1 MIASLLFTVE
11 QHRPEISNGLMG
23 WNDRKDSV
31 SEHGKW
37 GNAILNG
44 RASSGTTKQWE
55 QSYLGGWDILNPTC
69 HGPNW
74 ATKWVQGYS
83 VRLSEC
89 LCVQGPRSNP
99 QCRMKRKKKY
109 EDYLVDTK
117 PVNLDRGRP
126 SPPDSLISVSFEE
139 RNVFCCY
146 YGLSSQ
152 MKTEIQ
158 EVWQQPSHVVKSL

>member
-1 MIASLLFTVE
+1 
-11 QHRPEISNGLMG
+11 
-23 WNDRKDSV
+23 
-31 SEHGKW
+31 
-37 GNAILNG
+37 
-44 RASSGTTKQWE
+44 
-55 QSYLGGWDILNPTC
+55 
-69 HGPNW
+69 
-74 ATKWVQGYS
+74 
-83 VRLSEC
+83 
-89 LCVQGPRSNP
+89 
-99 QCRMKRKKKY
+99 MKRKKKY